1 MMNTE
6 QPLQHQTTS
15 PAAPMS
21 STTPSHSE
29 RRSNEVVVETVD
41 SDDDEEKEEAPPR
54 DAIEE
59 NVAMIIN
66 LALYFFGILLIGAVV
81 MILLFLSQF
90 GGVLVLV
97 IVSLLVTITASF
109 TCFMTKAMR
118 EDKNWK
124 PVQTRISKLK
134 AMATAAIVQEVRH
147 FRTDWYEHLQ
157 LTDGTCDNNDD
168 LPNDDDDP
176 IIDSMLFDEATIP
189 TMKKKRKGGKS
200 IMFKFVKP
208 FLKLRKLRRRKTASN
223 ERTEDV
229 SDYVPPLPPTIV

>member
-1 MMNTE
+1 MRHIT
-6 QPLQHQTTS
+6 
-15 PAAPMS
+15 
-21 STTPSHSE
+21 
-29 RRSNEVVVETVD
+29 VVEAVD

-81 MILLFLSQF
+81 MILLLLSQF

-109 TCFMTKAMR
+109 TCFMTKAMW

-147 FRTDWYEHLQ
+147 FWTDWYEHLQ

-168 LPNDDDDP
+168 LLNDD
-176 IIDSMLFDEATIP
+176 DSMLFEGTIP
-189 TMKKKRKGGKS
+189 NETTKNKRKGSKS
-200 IMFKFVKP
+200 IMFKFIKP
-208 FLKLRKLRRRKTASN
+208 FLKLGKLRRRKKVSN
-223 ERTEDV
+223 EQTEDI
-229 SDYVPPLPPTIV
+229 SDYNNVPPLPPPIV